1 MVSRD
6 SLRLH
11 GQACHGGEQP
21 ERNSPSA
28 PAMIPL
34 TLDSSAPR
42 AVLLLESGCKHL
54 KLQKIETH
62 NIITGTILRSL
73 DFFKAARSS
82 KPLSYMA
89 QQGQRSTTTT
99 AKRAKKG
106 LTRGIITSE
115 IIKSGIS
122 F

>member
-1 MVSRD
+1 MVSQD

-89 QQGQRSTTTT
+89 QQGQRQRLP
-99 AKRAKKG
+99 KEQKKG